1 MLSIIIIVSININT
15 TVFGQ
20 TISNNNILIHY
31 VQTLFNNL
39 QTKIQDYLQMS
50 ASKTVINN
58 KFISDSGKNE
68 LNYNYKQHKYS
79 CINSTSTSS
88 SKTLHL
94 LKA

>member
-1 MLSIIIIVSININT
+1 
-15 TVFGQ
+15 
-20 TISNNNILIHY
+20 
-31 VQTLFNNL
+31 
-39 QTKIQDYLQMS
+39 MS

-58 KFISDSGKNE
+58 KFISVSGKNE